1 MIIDFHAHL
10 YPRAFMDEIAS
21 VGGPY
26 GIALARGD
34 DAIERL
40 RFEGITFWAYEPS
53 FWDVQARLASLDAA
67 GVDLQVLS
75 MGPPM
80 VYWAEPAVGLRLCR
94 VLNDAVAAVVQ
105 AHPTRFAGF
114 MALPFQ
120 DTRLALQ
127 ELERARGLGLVGV
140 QVGSNINGRP
150 LDDPELWPIYERMAA
165 EDLPLFVH
173 PINPLGQP
181 RIHDYR
187 LDLTV
192 GFPFETTLAAARL
205 VFGGVMERFP
215 ALRVCL
221 AHLGGALPF
230 LQERLDIGWRTRQT
244 FPGNTTQ
251 LTRPPSDYF
260 RRLYLDCVSYSD
272 PALVCA
278 LALYGADHLVLGSDA
293 PFAVGDLE
301 RSVDY
306 IRGFS
311 MASEGDKEKILSGT
325 AAALLKPVPAGE
337 RAAASAASD

>member
-1 MIIDFHAHL
+1 MIVDFHAHL
-10 YPRAFMDEIAS
+10 YSRAFMEEIAR
-21 VGGPY
+21 VGGPH
-26 GIALARGD
+26 GIGLVRGED
-34 DAIERL
+34 GVERL
-40 RFEGITFWAYEPS
+40 RFEGVTFWAYEPS
-53 FWDVQARLASLDAA
+53 FWDVRARLASLDAA

-94 VLNDAVAAVVQ
+94 ILNDSVAEVVAQ
-105 AHPTRFAGF
+105 HPTRFAGLI
-114 MALPFQ
+114 ALPFQ
-120 DTRLALQ
+120 APRLALE
-127 ELERARGLGLVGV
+127 ELERARQLGLVGV
-140 QVGSNINGRP
+140 AIGSNIHGRP
-150 LDDPELWPIYERMAA
+150 LDDPDLWPIYERIASL
-165 EDLPLFVH
+165 DLPLFVH

-181 RIHDYR
+181 AIHDYR

-205 VFGGVMERFP
+205 VFGGVLERFTH
-215 ALRVCL
+215 LRVCL

-244 FPGNTTQ
+244 FPGNTTA

-260 RRLYLDCVSYSD
+260 RRFFLDCVSYSD

-293 PFAVGDLE
+293 PFAVGDLQ

-311 MASEGDKEKILSGT
+311 LACESDKQKILGGT
-325 AAALLKPVPAGE
+325 AARLLKLPVAEG
-337 RAAASAASD
+337 S